1 MTPPASEIS
10 ANEARDAALQRER
23 SLAMILLFIVPALFT
38 TNVIVAR
45 AVADTVPPFALA
57 YWRWMLAFLIFLPVV
72 GPDLWRYRAAIAAE
86 WRDLLVLGIL
96 GMGICGAF
104 VYIGADTTSATNIG
118 LIFGTAPIIIAGA
131 STLIYGEPMGRAK
144 AAGIF
149 ISLFGVLII
158 VFRGDVGAL
167 RTLTFVTGDVWIV
180 CSALAWAIYSVM
192 LRHRPGNLPN
202 RVRFSAT
209 MLFGALALLPFYIAE
224 SVLGIVPTMN
234 TETILAVLIVAIV
247 PGLGAYLGYAR
258 IQRSLGAGST
268 GLILYLAPSYA
279 ALFGWILLGETLELY
294 HFAGAALIL
303 PGIFLSTRRVRQPN
317 A

>member
-1 MTPPASEIS
+1 MTPPASETS

-72 GPDLWRYRAAIAAE
+72 GPDFWRHRAAIAAE

-131 STLIYGEPMGRAK
+131 STLMYGEPMGRAK

>member
-1 MTPPASEIS
+1 MNTPDNEPSASET
-10 ANEARDAALQRER
+10 RDAALQRER

-45 AVADTVPPFALA
+45 AVHDTVPPFALA

-72 GPDLWRYRAAIAAE
+72 GPDLWRHRAAIAAE

-144 AAGIF
+144 ASGIF
-149 ISLFGVLII
+149 ISLCGVLII
-158 VFRGDVGAL
+158 VFRGDAGAL
-167 RTLTFVTGDVWIV
+167 RSLTFVPGDMWIV

-192 LRHRPGNLPN
+192 LRHRPGTLPN

-209 MLFGALALLPFYIAE
+209 MLFGALALLPFYLAE
-224 SVLGIVPTMN
+224 TIQGIVPTMN
-234 TETILAVLIVAIV
+234 TETIAAVLIVAIV

-279 ALFGWILLGETLELY
+279 ALFGWILLGETLEPY

-303 PGIFLSTRRVRQPN
+303 PGIFLSTRRVEKH
-317 A
+317 AV